1 MAGRDDVIRVES
13 VDVEV
18 GRLPA
23 LSQKTTGFAGVQ
35 NPRFLS
41 ACSWRGS
48 FIVHIIVLNRLVKG
62 R

>member
-1 MAGRDDVIRVES
+1 MAGRDNVVRVES
-13 VDVEV
+13 MDVEV

-23 LSQKTTGFAGVQ
+23 LSQKTTGFVGVQ
-35 NPRFLS
+35 NPSFLS

-48 FIVHIIVLNRLVKG
+48 FVVHIIVLNRQVKG